1 MLKIND
7 LCVNYGMLEAVKDVS
22 MEVPEGKVVSLLGA
36 NGSGKSTIL
45 KTVSGLKAPREG
57 EILFEDTKV
66 DGMEIDAIVE
76 LGISQVPE
84 GRRLFPYMTVL
95 ENLNLGAYVRSSK
108 AEVNKVREE
117 VFERFPVLKRRSRVR
132 AHSMSGGEQ
141 ELLSVAR
148 ALMSRPRMLLMDE
161 PCQGL
166 SPIMGQGDRQDD
178 PVTERERDHHSA
190 RRAQRI
196 DCARGGRSR
205 LHPSQRKH
213 RVRRQPRRVLRR
225 RVHEADLP
233 RGIAEGA
240 VPAHE
245 SDRGSPGAE
254 TNRSASSTGY
264 YDGYRFLPLNVFC
277 GQQLPVAYL

>member
-45 KTVSGLKAPREG
+45 KTVSGLKAPRQG

-95 ENLNLGAYVRSSK
+95 ENLNLGAYVRTSK
-108 AEVNKVREE
+108 AEVDKVREE
-117 VFERFPVLKRRSRVR
+117 VFERFPALKRRSRVR

-148 ALMSRPRMLLMDE
+148 ALMSRPKLLLMDE

-166 SPIMGQGDRQDD
+166 SPIMVKEIGKTIRSLNESGITILL
-178 PVTERERDHHSA
+178 VEHNVSIALGVADHVYIL
-190 RRAQRI
+190 RN
-196 DCARGGRSR
+196 GGI
-205 LHPSQRKH
+205 
-213 RVRRQPRRVLRR
+213 VF
-225 RVHEADLP
+225 E
-233 RGIAEGA
+233 
-240 VPAHE
+240 
-245 SDRGSPGAE
+245 GSPDAF
-254 TNRSASSTGY
+254 SADEFTK
-264 YDGYRFLPLNVFC
+264 RL
-277 GQQLPVAYL
+277 YLAG

>member
-1 MLKIND
+1 MLKING

-45 KTVSGLKAPREG
+45 KTVSGLKAPRQG

-95 ENLNLGAYVRSSK
+95 ENLNLGAYVRSSR
-108 AEVNKVREE
+108 AEVDKVREE
-117 VFERFPVLKRRSRVR
+117 VFERFPALKRRSRVR

-148 ALMSRPRMLLMDE
+148 ALMSRPKLLLMDE

-166 SPIMGQGDRQDD
+166 SPIMVKEIGKTIRSLNESGITILL
-178 PVTERERDHHSA
+178 VEHNVSIALGVADHVYIL
-190 RRAQRI
+190 RN
-196 DCARGGRSR
+196 GGI
-205 LHPSQRKH
+205 
-213 RVRRQPRRVLRR
+213 VF
-225 RVHEADLP
+225 E
-233 RGIAEGA
+233 
-240 VPAHE
+240 
-245 SDRGSPGAE
+245 GSPDAF
-254 TNRSASSTGY
+254 SADEFTK
-264 YDGYRFLPLNVFC
+264 RI
-277 GQQLPVAYL
+277 YLAG

>member
-7 LCVNYGMLEAVKDVS
+7 LCVNYGMLEAVKNVS

-45 KTVSGLKAPREG
+45 KTVSGLKAPRQG
-57 EILFEDTKV
+57 EILFEDRKV

-95 ENLNLGAYVRSSK
+95 ENLNLGAYVRTSK
-108 AEVNKVREE
+108 AEVDKVREE
-117 VFERFPVLKRRSRVR
+117 VFERFPALKRRSRVR

-148 ALMSRPRMLLMDE
+148 ALMSRPKLLLMDE

-166 SPIMGQGDRQDD
+166 SPIMVKEIGKTIRSLNESGITILL
-178 PVTERERDHHSA
+178 VEHNVSIALGVADHVYIL
-190 RRAQRI
+190 RN
-196 DCARGGRSR
+196 GGI
-205 LHPSQRKH
+205 
-213 RVRRQPRRVLRR
+213 VF
-225 RVHEADLP
+225 E
-233 RGIAEGA
+233 
-240 VPAHE
+240 
-245 SDRGSPGAE
+245 GSPDAF
-254 TNRSASSTGY
+254 SADEFTK
-264 YDGYRFLPLNVFC
+264 RI
-277 GQQLPVAYL
+277 YLAG

>member
-7 LCVNYGMLEAVKDVS
+7 LCVNYGMLEAVKNVS

-66 DGMEIDAIVE
+66 DGMEIDAIVA

-95 ENLNLGAYVRSSK
+95 ENLNLGAYVRSSR
-108 AEVNKVREE
+108 AEVDKVREE
-117 VFERFPVLKRRSRVR
+117 VFERFPALKRRSRVR

-148 ALMSRPRMLLMDE
+148 ALMSRPKLLLMDE

-166 SPIMGQGDRQDD
+166 SPIMVKEIGKTIRSLNESGITILL
-178 PVTERERDHHSA
+178 VEHNVSIALGVADHVYIL
-190 RRAQRI
+190 RN
-196 DCARGGRSR
+196 GGI
-205 LHPSQRKH
+205 
-213 RVRRQPRRVLRR
+213 VF
-225 RVHEADLP
+225 E
-233 RGIAEGA
+233 
-240 VPAHE
+240 
-245 SDRGSPGAE
+245 GSPDAF
-254 TNRSASSTGY
+254 SADEFTK
-264 YDGYRFLPLNVFC
+264 RI
-277 GQQLPVAYL
+277 YLAG

>member
-57 EILFEDTKV
+57 EILFEDTRV

-108 AEVNKVREE
+108 AEVARVREE
-117 VFERFPVLKRRSRVR
+117 VFERFPALKRRSRVR

-148 ALMSRPRMLLMDE
+148 ALMSRPRLLLMDE

-166 SPIMGQGDRQDD
+166 SPIMVKEIGKTIRSLNESGITILL
-178 PVTERERDHHSA
+178 VEHNVSIALGVADHVYIL
-190 RRAQRI
+190 RN
-196 DCARGGRSR
+196 GGI
-205 LHPSQRKH
+205 
-213 RVRRQPRRVLRR
+213 VF
-225 RVHEADLP
+225 E
-233 RGIAEGA
+233 
-240 VPAHE
+240 
-245 SDRGSPGAE
+245 GSPDAF
-254 TNRSASSTGY
+254 SADEFTK
-264 YDGYRFLPLNVFC
+264 RI
-277 GQQLPVAYL
+277 YLAG

>member
-66 DGMEIDAIVE
+66 DGMEIDAIVA

-108 AEVNKVREE
+108 AEVDKVREE

-148 ALMSRPRMLLMDE
+148 ALMSRPKMLLMDE

-166 SPIMGQGDRQDD
+166 SPIMVKEIGNTIRSLKESGLTILL
-178 PVTERERDHHSA
+178 VEHNVSIALGVADHVY
-190 RRAQRI
+190 I
-196 DCARGGRSR
+196 
-205 LHPSQRKH
+205 
-213 RVRRQPRRVLRR
+213 LRNGSM
-225 RVHEADLP
+225 VFE
-233 RGIAEGA
+233 
-240 VPAHE
+240 
-245 SDRGSPGAE
+245 GSPDAF
-254 TNRSASSTGY
+254 SADEFTK
-264 YDGYRFLPLNVFC
+264 RI
-277 GQQLPVAYL
+277 YLAG

>member
-7 LCVNYGMLEAVKDVS
+7 LCVNYGMLEAVKNVS

-45 KTVSGLKAPREG
+45 KTVSGLKAPRQG

-66 DGMEIDAIVE
+66 DGMEIDAIVA

-95 ENLNLGAYVRSSK
+95 ENLNLGAYVRSSR
-108 AEVNKVREE
+108 AEVDKVREE
-117 VFERFPVLKRRSRVR
+117 VFERFPALKRRSRVR

-148 ALMSRPRMLLMDE
+148 ALMSRPKLLLMDE

-166 SPIMGQGDRQDD
+166 SPIMVKEIGKTIRSLNESGITILL
-178 PVTERERDHHSA
+178 VEHNVSIALGVADHVYIL
-190 RRAQRI
+190 RN
-196 DCARGGRSR
+196 GGI
-205 LHPSQRKH
+205 
-213 RVRRQPRRVLRR
+213 VF
-225 RVHEADLP
+225 E
-233 RGIAEGA
+233 
-240 VPAHE
+240 
-245 SDRGSPGAE
+245 GSPDAF
-254 TNRSASSTGY
+254 SADEFTK
-264 YDGYRFLPLNVFC
+264 RI
-277 GQQLPVAYL
+277 YLAG

>member
-7 LCVNYGMLEAVKDVS
+7 LCVNYGMLEAVKNVS
-22 MEVPEGKVVSLLGA
+22 MEVPKGKVVSLLGA

-45 KTVSGLKAPREG
+45 KTVSGLKAPRQG

-95 ENLNLGAYVRSSK
+95 ENLNLGAYVRTSK
-108 AEVNKVREE
+108 AEVDKVREE
-117 VFERFPVLKRRSRVR
+117 VFERFPALKRRSRVR

-148 ALMSRPRMLLMDE
+148 ALMSRPKMLLMDE

-166 SPIMGQGDRQDD
+166 SPIMVKEIGKTIRSLNESGITILL
-178 PVTERERDHHSA
+178 VEHNVSIALGVADHVYIL
-190 RRAQRI
+190 RN
-196 DCARGGRSR
+196 GGI
-205 LHPSQRKH
+205 
-213 RVRRQPRRVLRR
+213 VF
-225 RVHEADLP
+225 E
-233 RGIAEGA
+233 
-240 VPAHE
+240 
-245 SDRGSPGAE
+245 GSPDAF
-254 TNRSASSTGY
+254 SADEFTK
-264 YDGYRFLPLNVFC
+264 RI
-277 GQQLPVAYL
+277 YLAG

>member
-57 EILFEDTKV
+57 EILFDDTRV

-108 AEVNKVREE
+108 AEVARVREE
-117 VFERFPVLKRRSRVR
+117 VFERFPALKRRSRVR

-148 ALMSRPRMLLMDE
+148 ALMSRPKLLLMDE

-166 SPIMGQGDRQDD
+166 SPIMVKEIGKTIRSLNESGITILL
-178 PVTERERDHHSA
+178 VEHNVSIALGVADHVYIL
-190 RRAQRI
+190 RN
-196 DCARGGRSR
+196 GGI
-205 LHPSQRKH
+205 
-213 RVRRQPRRVLRR
+213 VF
-225 RVHEADLP
+225 E
-233 RGIAEGA
+233 
-240 VPAHE
+240 
-245 SDRGSPGAE
+245 GSPDSF
-254 TNRSASSTGY
+254 SADEFTK
-264 YDGYRFLPLNVFC
+264 RI
-277 GQQLPVAYL
+277 YLAG

>member
-7 LCVNYGMLEAVKDVS
+7 LCVNYGMLEAVKNVS

-45 KTVSGLKAPREG
+45 KTVSGLKAPRQG
-57 EILFEDTKV
+57 EILFEDRKV

-95 ENLNLGAYVRSSK
+95 ENLNLGAYVRSSR
-108 AEVNKVREE
+108 AEVDKVREE
-117 VFERFPVLKRRSRVR
+117 VFERFPALKRRSRVR

-148 ALMSRPRMLLMDE
+148 ALMSRPKLLLMDE

-166 SPIMGQGDRQDD
+166 SPIMVKEIGQTIRSLNESGITILL
-178 PVTERERDHHSA
+178 VEHNVSIALGVADHVYIL
-190 RRAQRI
+190 RN
-196 DCARGGRSR
+196 GGI
-205 LHPSQRKH
+205 
-213 RVRRQPRRVLRR
+213 VF
-225 RVHEADLP
+225 E
-233 RGIAEGA
+233 
-240 VPAHE
+240 
-245 SDRGSPGAE
+245 GSPDAF
-254 TNRSASSTGY
+254 SADEFTK
-264 YDGYRFLPLNVFC
+264 RI
-277 GQQLPVAYL
+277 YLAG

>member
-57 EILFEDTKV
+57 EIRFEDTKV

-95 ENLNLGAYVRSSK
+95 ENLNLGAYVRSSR
-108 AEVNKVREE
+108 AEVDKVREE
-117 VFERFPVLKRRSRVR
+117 VFERFPALKRRSRVR

-148 ALMSRPRMLLMDE
+148 ALMSRPKLLLMDE

-166 SPIMGQGDRQDD
+166 SPIMVKEIGKTIRSLNESGITILL
-178 PVTERERDHHSA
+178 VEHNVSIALGVADHVYIL
-190 RRAQRI
+190 RN
-196 DCARGGRSR
+196 GGI
-205 LHPSQRKH
+205 
-213 RVRRQPRRVLRR
+213 VF
-225 RVHEADLP
+225 E
-233 RGIAEGA
+233 
-240 VPAHE
+240 
-245 SDRGSPGAE
+245 GSPDAF
-254 TNRSASSTGY
+254 SADEFTK
-264 YDGYRFLPLNVFC
+264 RI
-277 GQQLPVAYL
+277 YLAG

>member
-1 MLKIND
+1 MLKING
-7 LCVNYGMLEAVKDVS
+7 LCVNYGMLEAVKNVS

-45 KTVSGLKAPREG
+45 KTVSGLKAPRQG

-95 ENLNLGAYVRSSK
+95 ENLNLGAYVRSSR
-108 AEVNKVREE
+108 AEVDKVREE
-117 VFERFPVLKRRSRVR
+117 VFERFPALKRRSRVR

-148 ALMSRPRMLLMDE
+148 ALMSRPKLLLMDE

-166 SPIMGQGDRQDD
+166 SPIMVKEIGKTIRSLNESGITILL
-178 PVTERERDHHSA
+178 VEHNVSIALGVADHVYIL
-190 RRAQRI
+190 RN
-196 DCARGGRSR
+196 GGI
-205 LHPSQRKH
+205 
-213 RVRRQPRRVLRR
+213 VF
-225 RVHEADLP
+225 E
-233 RGIAEGA
+233 
-240 VPAHE
+240 
-245 SDRGSPGAE
+245 GSPDAF
-254 TNRSASSTGY
+254 SADEFTK
-264 YDGYRFLPLNVFC
+264 RI
-277 GQQLPVAYL
+277 YLAG

>member
-7 LCVNYGMLEAVKDVS
+7 LCVNYGMLEAVKNVS

-45 KTVSGLKAPREG
+45 KTVSGLKAPRQG
-57 EILFEDTKV
+57 EILFEDRKV
-66 DGMEIDAIVE
+66 DGMEAEAIVE

-108 AEVNKVREE
+108 AEVDKVREE
-117 VFERFPVLKRRSRVR
+117 VFERFPALKRRSRVR

-166 SPIMGQGDRQDD
+166 SPIMVKEVGKTIRSLKESGLTILL
-178 PVTERERDHHSA
+178 VEHNVSIALGVADHVYIL
-190 RRAQRI
+190 RNGRI
-196 DCARGGRSR
+196 
-205 LHPSQRKH
+205 
-213 RVRRQPRRVLRR
+213 VF
-225 RVHEADLP
+225 E
-233 RGIAEGA
+233 
-240 VPAHE
+240 
-245 SDRGSPGAE
+245 GSPDAF
-254 TNRSASSTGY
+254 SADEFTK
-264 YDGYRFLPLNVFC
+264 RI
-277 GQQLPVAYL
+277 YLAG

>member
-66 DGMEIDAIVE
+66 DGMEIDAIVA

-95 ENLNLGAYVRSSK
+95 ENLNLGAYVRSSR
-108 AEVNKVREE
+108 AEVDKVREE
-117 VFERFPVLKRRSRVR
+117 VFERFPALKRRSRVR

-148 ALMSRPRMLLMDE
+148 ALMSRPKLLLMDE

-166 SPIMGQGDRQDD
+166 SPIMVKEIGKTIRSLNESGITILL
-178 PVTERERDHHSA
+178 VEHNVSIALGVADHVYIL
-190 RRAQRI
+190 RN
-196 DCARGGRSR
+196 GGI
-205 LHPSQRKH
+205 
-213 RVRRQPRRVLRR
+213 VF
-225 RVHEADLP
+225 E
-233 RGIAEGA
+233 
-240 VPAHE
+240 
-245 SDRGSPGAE
+245 GSPDAF
-254 TNRSASSTGY
+254 SADEFTK
-264 YDGYRFLPLNVFC
+264 RI
-277 GQQLPVAYL
+277 YLAG

>member
-45 KTVSGLKAPREG
+45 KTVSGLKAPRQG
-57 EILFEDTKV
+57 EIRFEDTKV

-95 ENLNLGAYVRSSK
+95 ENLNLGAYVRSSR
-108 AEVNKVREE
+108 AEVDKVREE
-117 VFERFPVLKRRSRVR
+117 VFERFPALKRRSRVR

-148 ALMSRPRMLLMDE
+148 ALMSRPKLLLMDE

-166 SPIMGQGDRQDD
+166 SPIMVKEIGKTIRSLNESGITILL
-178 PVTERERDHHSA
+178 VEHNVSIALGVADHVYIL
-190 RRAQRI
+190 RN
-196 DCARGGRSR
+196 GGI
-205 LHPSQRKH
+205 
-213 RVRRQPRRVLRR
+213 VF
-225 RVHEADLP
+225 E
-233 RGIAEGA
+233 
-240 VPAHE
+240 
-245 SDRGSPGAE
+245 GSPDAF
-254 TNRSASSTGY
+254 SADEFTK
-264 YDGYRFLPLNVFC
+264 RI
-277 GQQLPVAYL
+277 YLAG

>member
-1 MLKIND
+1 MLKING

-45 KTVSGLKAPREG
+45 KTVSGLKAPRQG
-57 EILFEDTKV
+57 EIRFEDTKV

-95 ENLNLGAYVRSSK
+95 ENLNLGAYVRSSR
-108 AEVNKVREE
+108 AEVDKVREE
-117 VFERFPVLKRRSRVR
+117 VFERFPALKRRSRVR

-148 ALMSRPRMLLMDE
+148 ALMSRPKLLLMDE

-166 SPIMGQGDRQDD
+166 SPIMVKEIGKTIRSLNESGITILL
-178 PVTERERDHHSA
+178 VEHNVSIALGVADHVYIL
-190 RRAQRI
+190 RN
-196 DCARGGRSR
+196 GGI
-205 LHPSQRKH
+205 
-213 RVRRQPRRVLRR
+213 VF
-225 RVHEADLP
+225 E
-233 RGIAEGA
+233 
-240 VPAHE
+240 
-245 SDRGSPGAE
+245 GSPDAF
-254 TNRSASSTGY
+254 SADEFTK
-264 YDGYRFLPLNVFC
+264 RI
-277 GQQLPVAYL
+277 YLAG

>member
-7 LCVNYGMLEAVKDVS
+7 LCVNYGMLEAVKNVS

-45 KTVSGLKAPREG
+45 KTVSGLKAPRQG
-57 EILFEDTKV
+57 EILFEDTRV

-95 ENLNLGAYVRSSK
+95 ENLNLGAYVRTSK
-108 AEVNKVREE
+108 AEVDKVREE
-117 VFERFPVLKRRSRVR
+117 VFERFPALKRRSRVR

-148 ALMSRPRMLLMDE
+148 ALMSRPKLLLMDE

-166 SPIMGQGDRQDD
+166 SPIMVKEIGKTIRSLNESGITILL
-178 PVTERERDHHSA
+178 VEHNVSIALGVADHVYIL
-190 RRAQRI
+190 RN
-196 DCARGGRSR
+196 GGI
-205 LHPSQRKH
+205 
-213 RVRRQPRRVLRR
+213 VF
-225 RVHEADLP
+225 E
-233 RGIAEGA
+233 
-240 VPAHE
+240 
-245 SDRGSPGAE
+245 GSPDAF
-254 TNRSASSTGY
+254 SADEFTK
-264 YDGYRFLPLNVFC
+264 RI
-277 GQQLPVAYL
+277 YLAG

>member
-7 LCVNYGMLEAVKDVS
+7 LCVNYGMLEAVKNVS

-95 ENLNLGAYVRSSK
+95 ENLNLGAYVRSSR
-108 AEVNKVREE
+108 AEVDKVREE
-117 VFERFPVLKRRSRVR
+117 VFERFPALKRRSRVR

-148 ALMSRPRMLLMDE
+148 ALMSRPKLLLMDE

-166 SPIMGQGDRQDD
+166 SPIMVKEIGKTIRSLNESGITILLVEHDVSIALGVADQVYILRN
-178 PVTERERDHHSA
+178 
-190 RRAQRI
+190 
-196 DCARGGRSR
+196 GGI
-205 LHPSQRKH
+205 
-213 RVRRQPRRVLRR
+213 VF
-225 RVHEADLP
+225 E
-233 RGIAEGA
+233 
-240 VPAHE
+240 
-245 SDRGSPGAE
+245 GSPDAF
-254 TNRSASSTGY
+254 SADEFTK
-264 YDGYRFLPLNVFC
+264 RI
-277 GQQLPVAYL
+277 YLAG

>member
-7 LCVNYGMLEAVKDVS
+7 LCVNYGMLEAVKNVS

-45 KTVSGLKAPREG
+45 KTVSGLKAPRQG

-95 ENLNLGAYVRSSK
+95 ENLNLGAYVRSSR
-108 AEVNKVREE
+108 AEVDKVREE
-117 VFERFPVLKRRSRVR
+117 VFERFPALKRRSRVR

-148 ALMSRPRMLLMDE
+148 ALMSRPKLLLMDE

-166 SPIMGQGDRQDD
+166 SPIMVKEVGKTIRSLNESGITLLL
-178 PVTERERDHHSA
+178 VEHNVSIALGVADHVYIL
-190 RRAQRI
+190 RN
-196 DCARGGRSR
+196 GGI
-205 LHPSQRKH
+205 
-213 RVRRQPRRVLRR
+213 VF
-225 RVHEADLP
+225 E
-233 RGIAEGA
+233 
-240 VPAHE
+240 
-245 SDRGSPGAE
+245 GSPDAF
-254 TNRSASSTGY
+254 SADEFTK
-264 YDGYRFLPLNVFC
+264 RI
-277 GQQLPVAYL
+277 YLAG

>member
-7 LCVNYGMLEAVKDVS
+7 LCVNYGMLEAVKNVS

-45 KTVSGLKAPREG
+45 KTVSGLKAPRQG

-108 AEVNKVREE
+108 AEVDKVREE
-117 VFERFPVLKRRSRVR
+117 VFERFPALKRRSRVR

-148 ALMSRPRMLLMDE
+148 ALMSRPKLLLMDE

-166 SPIMGQGDRQDD
+166 SPIMVKEIGKTIRSLNESGITILL
-178 PVTERERDHHSA
+178 VEHNVSIALGVADHVYIL
-190 RRAQRI
+190 RN
-196 DCARGGRSR
+196 GGI
-205 LHPSQRKH
+205 
-213 RVRRQPRRVLRR
+213 VF
-225 RVHEADLP
+225 E
-233 RGIAEGA
+233 
-240 VPAHE
+240 
-245 SDRGSPGAE
+245 GSPDAF
-254 TNRSASSTGY
+254 SADEFTK
-264 YDGYRFLPLNVFC
+264 RI
-277 GQQLPVAYL
+277 YLAG

>member
-7 LCVNYGMLEAVKDVS
+7 LCVNYGMLEAVKNVS

-45 KTVSGLKAPREG
+45 KTVSGLKSPHQG
-57 EILFEDTKV
+57 EILFEDRKV
-66 DGMEIDAIVE
+66 DWMEAEAIVE

-108 AEVNKVREE
+108 AEVDKVREE
-117 VFERFPVLKRRSRVR
+117 VFERFPALKRRSRVR

-148 ALMSRPRMLLMDE
+148 ALMSRPKLLLMDE

-166 SPIMGQGDRQDD
+166 SPIMVKEIGKTIRSLNESGITILL
-178 PVTERERDHHSA
+178 VEHNVSIALGVADHVYIL
-190 RRAQRI
+190 RN
-196 DCARGGRSR
+196 GGI
-205 LHPSQRKH
+205 
-213 RVRRQPRRVLRR
+213 VF
-225 RVHEADLP
+225 E
-233 RGIAEGA
+233 
-240 VPAHE
+240 
-245 SDRGSPGAE
+245 GSPDSF
-254 TNRSASSTGY
+254 SADEFTK
-264 YDGYRFLPLNVFC
+264 RI
-277 GQQLPVAYL
+277 YLAG

>member
-7 LCVNYGMLEAVKDVS
+7 LCVNYGMLEAVKNVS

-45 KTVSGLKAPREG
+45 KTVSGLKAPRQG

-95 ENLNLGAYVRSSK
+95 ENLNLGAYVRSSR
-108 AEVNKVREE
+108 AEVDKVREE
-117 VFERFPVLKRRSRVR
+117 VFERFPALKRRSRVR

-148 ALMSRPRMLLMDE
+148 ALMSRPKLLLMDE

-166 SPIMGQGDRQDD
+166 SPIMVKEIGKTIRSLNESGITILL
-178 PVTERERDHHSA
+178 VEHNVSIALGVADHVYIL
-190 RRAQRI
+190 RN
-196 DCARGGRSR
+196 GGI
-205 LHPSQRKH
+205 
-213 RVRRQPRRVLRR
+213 VF
-225 RVHEADLP
+225 E
-233 RGIAEGA
+233 
-240 VPAHE
+240 
-245 SDRGSPGAE
+245 GSPDAF
-254 TNRSASSTGY
+254 SADEFTK
-264 YDGYRFLPLNVFC
+264 RI
-277 GQQLPVAYL
+277 YLAG